1 MTVDLTASY
10 GACQPLSFCDSDGPV
25 HWLTPRDAAKSRDR
39 APLLRSLL
47 RLTSSL
53 GLGACLT
60 VATASAAIAPAA
72 AAGKATLSAPEPQLA
87 LPPTAPID
95 LADVETTG
103 VIRVASL
110 DSAQVDL
117 SHLTASRAAAL
128 QEADPLEAIVPV
140 EPADTRNTR
149 ARIISSMPLTPAS
162 EATIRDDMEQSAAR
176 ALDHVTFDTMRVPR
190 WIVDTILRAS
200 EETGVD
206 PVYMMALA
214 DKESSFLPAN
224 KASTS
229 SAEGLFQ
236 FVTNTW
242 LEVVRSFGARYGFNA
257 EADAIQMVD
266 GQLTVPTEAMREHI
280 LGLRRNPYVSALMA
294 AEMLKRDRAKIESK
308 LGRTITRS
316 EFYLSHFFG
325 VDSASKFIAL
335 LDDKPKQSATR
346 VFPAAA
352 KANRSLFF
360 VKAGRKTRQLS
371 VAEVYD
377 KIDEMIDKRLNR
389 YEDVSTTVATS
400 EFDL

>member
-1 MTVDLTASY
+1 MTVDLTAFY
-10 GACQPLSFCDSDGPV
+10 DACQLPSFCESDRPV
-25 HWLTPRDAAKSRDR
+25 HWLTPRSVAQKGDR
-39 APLLRSLL
+39 SPLLRSLL

-60 VATASAAIAPAA
+60 VATASAAIAPAV
-72 AAGKATLSAPEPQLA
+72 AAGKDTLSAPEPQVA
-87 LPPTAPID
+87 LPPVAPIS
-95 LADVETTG
+95 LADVESTG
-103 VIRVASL
+103 STRIVPL
-110 DSAQVDL
+110 DSTQIDL
-117 SHLTASRAAAL
+117 SRIIAFRAVSF
-128 QEADPLEAIVPV
+128 QDADPLAAIVPA
-140 EPADTRNTR
+140 EPADTRNVR

-162 EATIRDDMEQSAAR
+162 EAAIRDDMEQRGAS

-242 LEVVRSFGARYGFNA
+242 LEVVRAFGAKHGFNA

-280 LGLRRNPYVSALMA
+280 LGLRRNPYMSALMA

-308 LGRTITRS
+308 LGRAITRS

-360 VKAGRKTRQLS
+360 VKAGRKTRQRS